1 MWSAVGLAGIVGANE
16 VFSDSESENGEFNEH
31 SDEIAS
37 LLPPFDLPSVLR
49 RSPPPFAVAL
59 PLRSPSLSPSV
70 RRRSPPPFSVDLALP
85 VTSVRS
91 PPPFSVAFPL
101 RSPSISRSLHSVEVA
116 VPSFRRACGPFIP
129 SSSRSYADFLAGSFP
144 SSSSAGLGSPA
155 TQGTSFP
162 QLQPAS
168 IIEDRLLNEL
178 LVAPGRELLPK
189 LSPNGEPNTSWF
201 RRSNRNAICKSIL
214 KCFHSLLQLP
224 YPTYAHVP
232 LEIQKMWLRS
242 FAQDW
247 NWDPRFTNDVRTAFN
262 LQARK
267 QYTSNVTEWKK
278 KWRLKK
284 DKPICLNQDVWD
296 GFKAYWQ
303 LDATAHI
310 AATNSVNRRSKRGG
324 KGEAVHNGG
333 AKTREEREIEMT
345 AERGGVPP
353 DWLELMRDMH
363 TNKQTGEV
371 QDPVARELLATLS
384 KLKED
389 KEAQLQQSQLSAND
403 GSTASNMLSRE
414 EINQL
419 VLENVPIKKGRRYGI
434 GRTSEAISTSSSQH
448 SVSSSSIL

>member
-1 MWSAVGLAGIVGANE
+1 
-16 VFSDSESENGEFNEH
+16 
-31 SDEIAS
+31 
-37 LLPPFDLPSVLR
+37 
-49 RSPPPFAVAL
+49 
-59 PLRSPSLSPSV
+59 
-70 RRRSPPPFSVDLALP
+70 
-85 VTSVRS
+85 
-91 PPPFSVAFPL
+91 
-101 RSPSISRSLHSVEVA
+101 
-116 VPSFRRACGPFIP
+116 
-129 SSSRSYADFLAGSFP
+129 SYADFLAGSFP

-155 TQGTSFP
+155 AQGTSVP
-162 QLQPAS
+162 QPQPAS

-178 LVAPGRELLPK
+178 LVAPGRELLAK

-201 RRSNRNAICKSIL
+201 RRRNRNAICKSIL
-214 KCFHSLLQLP
+214 KCFHSLLELP

-247 NWDPRFTNDVRTAFN
+247 NWDPAFTNDVRTAFN

-310 AATNSVNRRSKRGG
+310 AATSSVNRRSKRGG

-333 AKTREEREIEMT
+333 AKTREEHEIEMT

-389 KEAQLQQSQLSAND
+389 KEAQLQQSHQLSAND
-403 GSTASNMLSRE
+403 GSTTSNMLSRE

-419 VLENVPIKKGRRYGI
+419 VLEACLLYVNVPIKKGRRYGI
-434 GRTSEAISTSSSQH
+434 GRTSEAISTSSSQL
-448 SVSSSSIL
+448 SVSSSSIVQYMERMKTELDEERSKRQAIEEQLRSVTAFISNLYPEQFSATQTQPDSATQSPDDRCF

>member
-1 MWSAVGLAGIVGANE
+1 MM
-16 VFSDSESENGEFNEH
+16 
-31 SDEIAS
+31 
-37 LLPPFDLPSVLR
+37 
-49 RSPPPFAVAL
+49 
-59 PLRSPSLSPSV
+59 
-70 RRRSPPPFSVDLALP
+70 
-85 VTSVRS
+85 
-91 PPPFSVAFPL
+91 
-101 RSPSISRSLHSVEVA
+101 
-116 VPSFRRACGPFIP
+116 
-129 SSSRSYADFLAGSFP
+129 SYADFFAGSFP

-155 TQGTSFP
+155 TQGTCVP
-162 QLQPAS
+162 QPQPAS

-214 KCFHSLLQLP
+214 KCFHSLLELP

-242 FAQDW
+242 FAKDW
-247 NWDPRFTNDVRTAFN
+247 NWDPAYTNAVRTAFN

-267 QYTSNVTEWKK
+267 QCTSNVTEWKK

-310 AATNSVNRRSKRGG
+310 AATNSGNRRSKRGG

-333 AKTREEREIEMT
+333 AKTREEHEIEMT

-403 GSTASNMLSRE
+403 GSTASNMLSRK

-434 GRTSEAISTSSSQH
+434 GRTSEAISTSSSH
-448 SVSSSSIL
+448 LSVSSSSIVQYMERMKTELDEERTKRQAIEEELRRVTVFISNLCPEQFSATQTQPDSPTQSPDDRCF

>member
-1 MWSAVGLAGIVGANE
+1 MM
-16 VFSDSESENGEFNEH
+16 
-31 SDEIAS
+31 
-37 LLPPFDLPSVLR
+37 
-49 RSPPPFAVAL
+49 
-59 PLRSPSLSPSV
+59 
-70 RRRSPPPFSVDLALP
+70 
-85 VTSVRS
+85 
-91 PPPFSVAFPL
+91 
-101 RSPSISRSLHSVEVA
+101 
-116 VPSFRRACGPFIP
+116 
-129 SSSRSYADFLAGSFP
+129 SYADFLAGSFP

-155 TQGTSFP
+155 AQGTSVP
-162 QLQPAS
+162 QPQPAS

-189 LSPNGEPNTSWF
+189 LSPNGEPNTSW
-201 RRSNRNAICKSIL
+201 RRNRNAICKSIL
-214 KCFHSLLQLP
+214 KCFHSLLEFP

-247 NWDPRFTNDVRTAFN
+247 NWDPAFTNDVRTAFN

-296 GFKAYWQ
+296 GSILLHILQ
-303 LDATAHI
+303 LPI
-310 AATNSVNRRSKRGG
+310 SNRRSKRGG

-345 AERGGVPP
+345 AERGDVPP

-384 KLKED
+384 KLKEEKKKHNFSSLISCLRMMD
-389 KEAQLQQSQLSAND
+389 LQLLNAVPRRDQPT
-403 GSTASNMLSRE
+403 GSR
-414 EINQL
+414 
-419 VLENVPIKKGRRYGI
+419 
-434 GRTSEAISTSSSQH
+434 
-448 SVSSSSIL
+448 

>member
-1 MWSAVGLAGIVGANE
+1 MN
-16 VFSDSESENGEFNEH
+16 H
-31 SDEIAS
+31 
-37 LLPPFDLPSVLR
+37 
-49 RSPPPFAVAL
+49 
-59 PLRSPSLSPSV
+59 
-70 RRRSPPPFSVDLALP
+70 
-85 VTSVRS
+85 
-91 PPPFSVAFPL
+91 
-101 RSPSISRSLHSVEVA
+101 
-116 VPSFRRACGPFIP
+116 
-129 SSSRSYADFLAGSFP
+129 RSYADFLAGSFP

-155 TQGTSFP
+155 TQGTSVP
-162 QLQPAS
+162 QPQPAS

-189 LSPNGEPNTSWF
+189 LSPNGEPNTSW
-201 RRSNRNAICKSIL
+201 RNRNAICKSIL
-214 KCFHSLLQLP
+214 KCFHSLLELP

-247 NWDPRFTNDVRTAFN
+247 NWDPPFTNDVRTTFN

-310 AATNSVNRRSKRGG
+310 AATNSGNRRSKRGG

-333 AKTREEREIEMT
+333 AKTREERF
-345 AERGGVPP
+345 V
-353 DWLELMRDMH
+353 L
-363 TNKQTGEV
+363 
-371 QDPVARELLATLS
+371 
-384 KLKED
+384 KL
-389 KEAQLQQSQLSAND
+389 
-403 GSTASNMLSRE
+403 
-414 EINQL
+414 
-419 VLENVPIKKGRRYGI
+419 NVPIKKGRRYGI

-448 SVSSSSIL
+448 SVSSSSILQYMDRMKTELDEERTKRRAIEEELRRVTVFISNLCPEQFSATQTQPDSATQSPDDRCF

>member
-1 MWSAVGLAGIVGANE
+1 
-16 VFSDSESENGEFNEH
+16 
-31 SDEIAS
+31 
-37 LLPPFDLPSVLR
+37 
-49 RSPPPFAVAL
+49 
-59 PLRSPSLSPSV
+59 
-70 RRRSPPPFSVDLALP
+70 
-85 VTSVRS
+85 
-91 PPPFSVAFPL
+91 
-101 RSPSISRSLHSVEVA
+101 
-116 VPSFRRACGPFIP
+116 
-129 SSSRSYADFLAGSFP
+129 SYADFLAGSFP

-155 TQGTSFP
+155 AQGTSVP
-162 QLQPAS
+162 QPQPAS
-168 IIEDRLLNEL
+168 ISRIGYR
-178 LVAPGRELLPK
+178 
-189 LSPNGEPNTSWF
+189 TSCWF
-201 RRSNRNAICKSIL
+201 RRRNHNAICKSIL
-214 KCFHSLLQLP
+214 KCFHSLLELP

-247 NWDPRFTNDVRTAFN
+247 NWDPAFTNDVRTPFN

-303 LDATAHI
+303 LDATAHN

-389 KEAQLQQSQLSAND
+389 KEAQLQQSHQLSAND

-434 GRTSEAISTSSSQH
+434 GRTSEAISTSSSQL
-448 SVSSSSIL
+448 SVSSSSIVQYMERMKTELDEERSKRQAIEEQLRSVTAFISNLYPEQFSATQTQPDSATQSPDDRCF

>member
-1 MWSAVGLAGIVGANE
+1 MNKRINPNPYPPPL
-16 VFSDSESENGEFNEH
+16 
-31 SDEIAS
+31 DEIAS
-37 LLPPFDLPSVLR
+37 LFHPHLR
-49 RSPPPFAVAL
+49 RSPHLVL
-59 PLRSPSLSPSV
+59 
-70 RRRSPPPFSVDLALP
+70 RRSPPPFSVDLAVP
-85 VTSVRS
+85 
-91 PPPFSVAFPL
+91 AF
-101 RSPSISRSLHSVEVA
+101 RSLSLENL
-116 VPSFRRACGPFIP
+116 
-129 SSSRSYADFLAGSFP
+129 SRKMYYADFLAGSFP

-162 QLQPAS
+162 QPQPAS

-189 LSPNGEPNTSWF
+189 LSPNGESNTSWF

-214 KCFHSLLQLP
+214 KCFHSLLELP

-247 NWDPRFTNDVRTAFN
+247 NWDPTFTNAVRTAFN

-284 DKPICLNQDVWD
+284 DKPICLNQDVWE

-310 AATNSVNRRSKRGG
+310 AATNSE
-324 KGEAVHNGG
+324 EASVVEKVKQYTMVVLRHG
-333 AKTREEREIEMT
+333 EEREIEMT

-389 KEAQLQQSQLSAND
+389 KEAQLQQSQLFAND

-434 GRTSEAISTSSSQH
+434 GPISTSSSQV
-448 SVSSSSIL
+448 SVSSSSIVQYMERMKTELDEERTKRQAIEEELCRVTVFISNLCPEQFSATQTHPDSATQSPDDR